1 MASLATSSYGASTA
15 GRYCRPVFL
24 AGQSLLTLS
33 DTRCLNRPSCHN
45 NKALAQRP
53 CNGTRRPSTPAWP
66 TTSVCLPIGTASLRQ
81 GALFFFFIY
90 YRCSYEKELTLVSL
104 LAGDWRSTTAGI
116 ANTQRSSP
124 TPRQRAG
131 LGSTWRTVFFPS
143 TFFFF
148 FLLKLVP
155 FWHRPPPTWPQ
166 PFLQQHDHPQ
176 PECVAVQVRVPHDAP
191 AQQQPGVFLFSL
203 FGARQLVSPFIHFPS
218 RLSSSSYVIKLAC
231 DRPSS
236 HRAA

>member
-148 FLLKLVP
+148 FFCSNSCLFGTVL
-155 FWHRPPPTWPQ
+155 PPHGRNRSCSNMTIRNLSASLFKFA
-166 PFLQQHDHPQ
+166 FLTTLRLNNN
-176 PECVAVQVRVPHDAP
+176 QVC
-191 AQQQPGVFLFSL
+191 FFSL
-203 FGARQLVSPFIHFPS
+203 SSALVS
-218 RLSSSSYVIKLAC
+218 SSLLLFTFLLAFL
-231 DRPSS
+231 PPLM
-236 HRAA
+236 